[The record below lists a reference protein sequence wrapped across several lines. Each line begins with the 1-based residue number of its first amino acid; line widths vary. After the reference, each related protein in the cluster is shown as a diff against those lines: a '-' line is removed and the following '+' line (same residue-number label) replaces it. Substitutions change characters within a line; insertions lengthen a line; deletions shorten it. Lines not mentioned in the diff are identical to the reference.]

1 MNMKQLDRRS
11 FFKISTLAGG
21 GVMIG
26 LYSGSATETLAQGR
40 GGAPAGPAAAPNAN
54 VFITINP
61 DNTFSVIAKNPETG
75 QGMKNALPMLI
86 AEEFDVN
93 WAQVKVQQADLD
105 TKYQDQS
112 VGGRQIEGGSTAIPS
127 NYMPMR
133 RVGAAGRVMML
144 NAAAAN
150 WSVPASELTT
160 AGGVVTHA
168 SSRRTATYASLAAKA
183 ATMPMADNA
192 AIDAALKDPKT
203 FKIVGKPIVGIE
215 VGQMVT
221 GKPIFSIDQVPAP
234 GTLYAVFEKCPVFGG
249 KVMSA
254 NIDEIKKLPGIK
266 HAFVVDA
273 PAPAAAGARGGG
285 PAVGVSATTLTSGVA
300 IVADNWWLANNAR
313 TKNLKIV
320 WDNGQVAGQSSDGF
334 LTEARK
340 LAMDGASQPPAGGG
354 RGGAAV
360 GNVDA
365 AFQSAAKTIEAEYHF
380 PLLSHAP
387 LEPQNSTAHFKDGKL
402 EIWSPSQIPGV
413 DTPAAAAGLT
423 AGDVTMHLVRAGGG
437 FGRRLYSEY
446 DIEVAKIARVVSEER
461 VKAGLPTVPVK
472 LVWSREDDIAH
483 DDYRPAG
490 YHFFKAGI
498 DASGKLTAFR
508 DYVPSAA
515 GVSPTQ
521 EFPNG
526 FVPNFQVSG
535 ANIAPFNIP
544 TGAMRAPSTNGI
556 SFVMQAFID
565 EIAVAAG
572 KDPLQYRLDLLNNPN
587 APPPAGAASAG
598 GAGRGGPGGPGG
610 APAAAGGPTL
620 GYGGLTVANG
630 NNAPFNAA
638 RAKGVLEAVRDMSTW
653 KDREKLPKGTG
664 MGVSFQF
671 AHNGYVAY
679 VVQAS
684 VDAAKKIKIEK
695 VWAAVDVGNQV
706 VNPSQAENLVQ
717 GGFVEGMSHIMNWE
731 ITIDKGAVTQK
742 NFGQYQPTRMA
753 QVPPKI
759 EVKFLPTMYS
769 TTGLGEPSLP
779 PAVPAIANAIFAATG
794 TRVRSL
800 PMAKSGYSWAT

>member
-11 FFKISTLAGG
+11 FFKISTLASG

-26 LYSGSATETLAQGR
+26 LYSGSVTETLAQQGGR
-40 GGAPAGPAAAPNAN
+40 GGQAGPAAAPNPN
-54 VFITINP
+54 FYITINP
-61 DNTFSVIAKNPETG
+61 DNTFIVVNKNPETG
-75 QGMKNALPMLI
+75 QGMRNALPMLI
-86 AEEFDVN
+86 ADELDVD
-93 WAQVKVQQADLD
+93 WKQVKVAQADLD
-105 TKYQDQS
+105 ANKYT
-112 VGGRQIEGGSTAIPS
+112 GQIEGGSTAIPN

-133 RVGAAGRVMML
+133 QVGVAGRLMMVG
-144 NAAAAN
+144 AAAAN
-150 WSVPASELTT
+150 WNVPATELTT
-160 AGGVVTHA
+160 GAGVVTHA
-168 SSRRTATYASLAAKA
+168 ASRRTATYASLAAKA
-183 ATMPMADNA
+183 ATLPLPDAAAINA
-192 AIDAALKDPKT
+192 AFKDPKT
-203 FKIVGKPIVGIE
+203 FKIVGKPIPGVENFEIA
-215 VGQMVT
+215 T
-221 GKPIFSIDQVPAP
+221 GKPVFSIDVAFP
-234 GTLYAVFEKCPVFGG
+234 GMLYAVFEKCPVFGG

-254 NIDEIKKLPGIK
+254 NLDEIRKLPGIK
-266 HAFVVDA
+266 YAFVVDA
-273 PAPAAAGARGGG
+273 PPPAAAGQRGGG
-285 PAVGVSATTLTSGVA
+285 PAIGVSATTLTSGVA
-300 IVADNWWLANNAR
+300 IVSDSWWMANNAR
-313 TKNLKIV
+313 KSLKIV
-320 WDNGQVAGQSSDGF
+320 WDNGPVAAESSEGF
-334 LTEARK
+334 LSQARTQ
-340 LAMDGASQPPAGGG
+340 ATTGASQPPAGGG

-402 EIWSPSQIPGV
+402 EIWSPSQIPGLPN
-413 DTPAAAAGLT
+413 PAAAAGLT
-423 AGDVTMHLVRAGGG
+423 PADVTMHLVRAGGG

-461 VKAGLPTVPVK
+461 VKAGLATVPVK
-472 LVWSREDDIAH
+472 LIWSREDDLAH

-498 DASGKLTAFR
+498 DATGKLTAFR
-508 DYVPSAA
+508 DFVPSAA
-515 GVSPTQ
+515 GVSPAG

-535 ANIAPFNIP
+535 VNITPFNIP

-556 SFVMQAFID
+556 SFVMQSFVD
-565 EIAVAAG
+565 EIAIAAG
-572 KDPLQYRLDLLNNPN
+572 KDPLQYRLDLLNSPN
-587 APPPAGAASAG
+587 APPAAAAAGA
-598 GAGRGGPGGPGG
+598 GAGRGGG
-610 APAAAGGPTL
+610 APAPGAAPTAAGPTP

-630 NNAPFNAA
+630 NGAPFNAA
-638 RAKGVLEAVRDMSTW
+638 RAKVVLETVRDMSTW
-653 KDREKLPKGTG
+653 KDRAKLPKGTG

-684 VDAAKKIKIEK
+684 VDAAKKIKVER
-695 VWAAVDVGNQV
+695 VWAAVDIGNQV

-759 EVKFLPTMYS
+759 EVKFVPTLYS

-779 PAVPAIANAIFAATG
+779 PAVPAIANAIFAASG
-794 TRVRSL
+794 VRLRSL
-800 PMAKSGYSWAT
+800 PVGKQGYSWAT

>member
-1 MNMKQLDRRS
+1 MNMNQLDRRS

-26 LYSGSATETLAQGR
+26 MYTGTVAETLAQAPR
-40 GGAPAGPAAAPNAN
+40 GGPAGPAAAPNAN

-61 DNTFSVIAKNPETG
+61 DNTFAVIAKNPETG

-86 AEEFDVN
+86 AEEFDID
-93 WAQVKVQQADLD
+93 WKQVKVQQADLD
-105 TKYQDQS
+105 TKYQGNE

-144 NAAAAN
+144 NAAASN
-150 WSVPASELTT
+150 WSVPATELTT
-160 AGGVVTHA
+160 GGGVVTHTA
-168 SSRRTATYASLAAKA
+168 SKRTATYASLAAKA
-183 ATMPMADNA
+183 ATLPLPDNA

-203 FKIVGKPIVGIE
+203 FKIVGKPVVGIE
-215 VGQMVT
+215 VAQMVT
-221 GKPIFSIDQVPAP
+221 GKPVFSIDVAMP
-234 GTLYAVFEKCPVFGG
+234 GMLYAAFEKCPVFGG

-254 NIDEIKKLPGIK
+254 NLDDIKKLPGVK

-273 PAPAAAGARGGG
+273 PPPAPAGQRGGG
-285 PAVGVSATTLTSGVA
+285 PAVGVSATALTSGVA

-313 TKNLKIV
+313 KSLKIV
-320 WDNGQVAGQSSDGF
+320 WDNGPVEMQSSDGF
-334 LTEARK
+334 LSQAK
-340 LAMDGASQPPAGGG
+340 MLAATGASQPPAGGG
-354 RGGAAV
+354 RGGAAI

-365 AFQSAAKTIEAEYHF
+365 AFQSAAKVIEAEYFF

-413 DTPAAAAGLT
+413 ADPATAAGIT
-423 AGDVTMHLVRAGGG
+423 PGDVTMHLVRAGGG

-490 YHFFKAGI
+490 YHFFKASI

-508 DYVPSAA
+508 DFVSSAA
-515 GVSPTQ
+515 GVTPTQ

-526 FVPNFQVSG
+526 FVSNFQVSS
-535 ANIAPFNIP
+535 ANIAPFTIP

-556 SFVMQAFID
+556 SFVMQSFID
-565 EIAVAAG
+565 EIAIAAG
-572 KDPLQYRLDLLNNPN
+572 KDPLQYRLDLLNSPV
-587 APPPAGAASAG
+587 APPAAAA
-598 GAGRGGPGGPGG
+598 GAGRGGGAPGGAAAAPAPGGP
-610 APAAAGGPTL
+610 TV

-630 NNAPFNAA
+630 NGAPFNAA
-638 RAKGVLEAVRDMSTW
+638 RAKAVLEAVRDMSTW
-653 KDREKLPKGTG
+653 KDRAKLPKGTG
-664 MGVSFQF
+664 QGVSFQF

-684 VDAAKKIKIEK
+684 VDAAKKIKVER
-695 VWAAVDVGNQV
+695 VWAAVDIGNQV

-759 EVKFLPTMYS
+759 EVKFLQTMYS

-779 PAVPAIANAIFAATG
+779 PSVPAIANAVFAATG
-794 TRVRSL
+794 TRIRSL
-800 PMAKSGYSWAT
+800 PLAKQGFGWAT

>member
-11 FFKISTLAGG
+11 FFKITTLAGG

-26 LYSGSATETLAQGR
+26 LYTGTAVESLAQAPR
-40 GGAPAGPAAAPNAN
+40 GAGQGAAPAVLNPN

-61 DNTFSVIAKNPETG
+61 DNTFAVIAKNPETG

-86 AEEFDVN
+86 AEEFDVD
-93 WAQVKVQQADLD
+93 WKQVKVQQADFD
-105 TKYQDQS
+105 VKYQANNL
-112 VGGRQIEGGSTAIPS
+112 RQIEGGSTATPTH
-127 NYMPMR
+127 YMPMR
-133 RVGAAGRVMML
+133 QVGAAGRLMMV

-150 WSVPASELTT
+150 WNVPATELTT
-160 AGGVVTHA
+160 GAGVVTHA
-168 SSRRTATYASLAAKA
+168 ASRRTATYASLAAKA
-183 ATMPMADNA
+183 ATMPLPDAA

-203 FKIVGKPIVGIE
+203 FKIVGKPIGGIE
-215 VGQMVT
+215 VAQMVT
-221 GKPIFSIDQVPAP
+221 GKPVFSIDQMPMP
-234 GTLYAVFEKCPVFGG
+234 GMLHAVFEKCSVFGG

-254 NIDEIKKLPGIK
+254 NIDEIKKLPGVK

-273 PAPAAAGARGGG
+273 PPPAPAGQRGGG
-285 PAVGVSATTLTSGVA
+285 PAVGVSANALTSGVA

-313 TKNLKIV
+313 KSLKIV
-320 WDNGQVAGQSSDGF
+320 WDNGPVQVQSSEGF
-334 LTEARK
+334 LSQARTQ
-340 LAMDGASQPPAGGG
+340 AASGASQPPAGGG

-365 AFQSAAKTIEAEYHF
+365 AFQSAAKVIEAEYFF

-402 EIWSPSQIPGV
+402 EIWSPSQIPGLA
-413 DTPAAAAGLT
+413 DPATAAAITPA
-423 AGDVTMHLVRAGGG
+423 DVTMHLVRVGGG

-490 YHFFKAGI
+490 YHFFKAAI
-498 DASGKLTAFR
+498 DANGKLTAFR
-508 DYVPSAA
+508 DFVPVVAS
-515 GVSPTQ
+515 GVSPAG

-535 ANIAPFNIP
+535 VNIAPFTIP

-556 SFVMQAFID
+556 SFVMQSFID
-565 EIAVAAG
+565 EIAIAAG
-572 KDPLQYRLDLLNNPN
+572 KDPLQYRLDLLNSPN
-587 APPPAGAASAG
+587 APPAGGAA

-610 APAAAGGPTL
+610 APAATGPTP

-638 RAKGVLEAVRDMSTW
+638 RAKNVLEAVRDMSTW
-653 KDREKLPKGTG
+653 KDRAKLPKGTG
-664 MGVSFQF
+664 QGVSFQF

-684 VDAAKKIKIEK
+684 VDAAKKIKVER
-695 VWAAVDVGNQV
+695 VWAAVDIGNQV

-742 NFGQYQPTRMA
+742 NFPQYQPTRMA

-779 PAVPAIANAIFAATG
+779 PAVPAIANAVFAASG
-794 TRVRSL
+794 VRLRSL
-800 PMAKSGYSWAT
+800 PVAKQGYSWAT

>member
-11 FFKISTLAGG
+11 FFKITTLAGG

-26 LYSGSATETLAQGR
+26 LYSGSAAETLAQAPR
-40 GGAPAGPAAAPNAN
+40 GGPAGPAAAPNAN
-54 VFITINP
+54 IFITINP
-61 DNTFSVIAKNPETG
+61 DNTFAVIAKNPETG

-86 AEEFDVN
+86 AEEFDID
-93 WAQVKVQQADLD
+93 WKQVKVQQADLD
-105 TKYQDQS
+105 TKYQDQQ

-144 NAAAAN
+144 NAAASN
-150 WSVPASELTT
+150 WNVPATELTT
-160 AGGVVTHA
+160 GGGVVTHSA
-168 SSRRTATYASLAAKA
+168 SKRTATYASLAAKA
-183 ATMPMADNA
+183 ATMPLPDNA

-203 FKIVGKPIVGIE
+203 FKIVGKPVGGIE
-215 VGQMVT
+215 VAQMVT
-221 GKPIFSIDQVPAP
+221 GKPVFSIDTTMP
-234 GTLYAVFEKCPVFGG
+234 GMLYAAFEKCPVFGG

-254 NIDEIKKLPGIK
+254 NLDEIKKLPGVK
-266 HAFVVDA
+266 YAFVVDA
-273 PAPAAAGARGGG
+273 PPPPAAGQRGGG
-285 PAVGVSATTLTSGVA
+285 PAVGVSTTALTSGVA

-313 TKNLKIV
+313 KSLKIV
-320 WDNGQVAGQSSDGF
+320 WDNGPVATQSSDGF
-334 LTEARK
+334 LSQARS
-340 LAMDGASQPPAGGG
+340 LAATGATQPPAGGG
-354 RGGAAV
+354 RGGAAI
-360 GNVDA
+360 GNVDT
-365 AFQSAAKTIEAEYHF
+365 AFQSAAKVIEAEYFF

-387 LEPQNSTAHFKDGKL
+387 LEPMNSTAHFKDGKL

-413 DTPAAAAGLT
+413 ADPATAAGITPADA
-423 AGDVTMHLVRAGGG
+423 TMHLVRAGGG

-446 DIEVAKIARVVSEER
+446 DIEVAKIARVVSDER

-472 LVWSREDDIAH
+472 LVWSREDDISH

-508 DYVPSAA
+508 DFVSSAA
-515 GVSPTQ
+515 GVTPTQ

-526 FVPNFQVSG
+526 FVPNFQVSS
-535 ANIAPFNIP
+535 ANITPFNIP

-556 SFVMQAFID
+556 SFVMQSFID
-565 EIAVAAG
+565 EIAIAAQ
-572 KDPLQYRLDLLNNPN
+572 KDPLQYRLDLLNSPV
-587 APPPAGAASAG
+587 APVAAPAVPGAPG
-598 GAGRGGPGGPGG
+598 GAGAPRGGG
-610 APAAAGGPTL
+610 APAATGPTV

-630 NNAPFNAA
+630 NGAPFNAA
-638 RAKGVLEAVRDMSTW
+638 RAKAVLEAVRDMSTW
-653 KDREKLPKGTG
+653 KDRAKLPKGTG
-664 MGVSFQF
+664 QGVSFQF

-684 VDAAKKIKIEK
+684 VDAAKKIKIER
-695 VWAAVDVGNQV
+695 VWAAVDIGNQV

-731 ITIDKGAVTQK
+731 ITIDQGAVTQK

-779 PAVPAIANAIFAATG
+779 PAVPAIANAVFAATG
-794 TRVRSL
+794 VRLRSL
-800 PMAKSGYSWAT
+800 PVAKQGYSWAT

>member
-1 MNMKQLDRRS
+1 MNIKQLDRRS

-26 LYSGSATETLAQGR
+26 LYAGSAAEALAQAQGGR
-40 GGAPAGPAAAPNAN
+40 GGPGGPAAAPNPS
-54 VFITINP
+54 FYITVNP
-61 DNTFSVIAKNPETG
+61 DNTFTVVNKNPETG
-75 QGMKNALPMLI
+75 QGMRNALPMLI
-86 AEEFDVN
+86 ADEFDVD
-93 WAQVKVQQADLD
+93 WKQVKVAQGDLD
-105 TKYQDQS
+105 PKYGQ
-112 VGGRQIEGGSTAIPS
+112 QIEGGSTAIPS

-133 RVGAAGRVMML
+133 QIGVAGRLMMVG
-144 NAAAAN
+144 AAAAN
-150 WSVPASELTT
+150 WNVPATELTT
-160 AGGVVTHA
+160 GAGVVTHA
-168 SSRRTATYASLAAKA
+168 ASRRTATYASLAAKA
-183 ATMPMADNA
+183 ATMPLPDVA
-192 AIDAALKDPKT
+192 AINVAFKDPKT
-203 FKIVGKPIVGIE
+203 FKIVGKPVPGVENFEI
-215 VGQMVT
+215 VT
-221 GKPIFSIDQVPAP
+221 GKPVFSIDVTMP

-254 NIDEIKKLPGIK
+254 NLDEIKKLPGIK

-273 PAPAAAGARGGG
+273 PAPAAAGQRGGG

-300 IVADNWWLANNAR
+300 IVSDSWWMANNAR
-313 TKNLKIV
+313 KSLKIV
-320 WDNGQVAGQSSDGF
+320 WDNGPVAVESSEGF
-334 LTEARK
+334 LSQARTQ
-340 LAMDGASQPPAGGG
+340 ATTGASQPPAGGA
-354 RGGAAV
+354 RGAAAV
-360 GNVDA
+360 GSVDT
-365 AFQSAAKTIEAEYHF
+365 AFQSAAKVIEAEYHF

-402 EIWSPSQIPGV
+402 EIWSPSQIPGLPN
-413 DTPAAAAGLT
+413 PAAAAGLT
-423 AGDVTMHLVRAGGG
+423 PADVTMHLVRAGGG

-472 LVWSREDDIAH
+472 LIWSREDDLAH

-498 DASGKLTAFR
+498 DATGKLTAFR
-508 DYVPSAA
+508 DFVPSAA
-515 GVSPTQ
+515 GVSPAG

-526 FVPNFQVSG
+526 FVPNFQVST
-535 ANIAPFNIP
+535 ANITPFTIP

-556 SFVMQAFID
+556 SFVMQSFID

-572 KDPLQYRLDLLNNPN
+572 KDPLQYRLDLLNSPN
-587 APPPAGAASAG
+587 APAAAAAGAAGAAGAARGGAPAG
-598 GAGRGGPGGPGG
+598 GAAGA
-610 APAAAGGPTL
+610 APAAAGPTP

-630 NNAPFNAA
+630 NGAPFNAA

-653 KDREKLPKGTG
+653 KDRAKLPKGTG
-664 MGVSFQF
+664 QGVSFQF

-684 VDAAKKIKIEK
+684 VDAAKKIKVER
-695 VWAAVDVGNQV
+695 VWAAVDIGNQV

-753 QVPPKI
+753 HVPPKI
-759 EVKFLPTMYS
+759 EVKFLPTLYS

-779 PAVPAIANAIFAATG
+779 PAVPAIANAVFAATG
-794 TRVRSL
+794 TRIRSL
-800 PMAKSGYSWAT
+800 PAAKQGYSWAT

>member
-26 LYSGSATETLAQGR
+26 LYSGSMSETLAQGR
-40 GGAPAGPAAAPNAN
+40 GGAPGGGAAAAVNPN
-54 VFITINP
+54 VYITINP
-61 DNTFSVIAKNPETG
+61 DNTFAVIAKNPETG

-86 AEEFDVN
+86 ADEFDVD
-93 WAQVKVQQADLD
+93 WKQVKVQQADLD
-105 TKYQDQS
+105 GTKYT
-112 VGGRQIEGGSTAIPS
+112 GQIEGGSTATPT
-127 NYMPMR
+127 NYIPMR
-133 RVGAAGRVMML
+133 QVGAAGRLMMVG
-144 NAAAAN
+144 AAAAN
-150 WSVPASELTT
+150 WNVPVSELTT
-160 AGGVVTHA
+160 GGGSVKHA
-168 SSRRTATYASLAAKA
+168 ASNRTATYASLAAKA
-183 ATMPMADNA
+183 ATMPLPDANA
-192 AIDAALKDPKT
+192 INAALKDPKT

-215 VGQMVT
+215 VEQMVV
-221 GKPIFSIDQVPAP
+221 GKPVFSIDQMPMP
-234 GTLYAVFEKCPVFGG
+234 GTLYAVLEKCSVFGG

-254 NIDEIKKLPGIK
+254 NLDEIKKLPGIK
-266 HAFVVDA
+266 HAFVIDA
-273 PAPAAAGARGGG
+273 PAPAAAGQRGGG

-300 IVADNWWLANNAR
+300 IVSDSWWMANNAR
-313 TKNLKIV
+313 KSLKIV
-320 WDNGQVAGQSSDGF
+320 WDNGPVAVESSDGF
-334 LTEARK
+334 LSQARTQ
-340 LAMDGASQPPAGGG
+340 AAAGASQPPAGGA
-354 RGGAAV
+354 RGAAAV
-360 GNVDA
+360 GNVDT
-365 AFQSAAKTIEAEYHF
+365 AFQSAAKVIEAEYFF

-402 EIWSPSQIPGV
+402 EIWSPSQIPGLAN
-413 DTPAAAAGLT
+413 PAAAADLT
-423 AGDVTMHLVRAGGG
+423 QADVTMHLVRAGGG

-472 LVWSREDDIAH
+472 LIWSREDDIAH

-498 DASGKLTAFR
+498 DATGKLTAFR
-508 DYVPSAA
+508 DFVPSAA
-515 GVSPTQ
+515 GVSPSG

-526 FVPNFQVSG
+526 FVPNFQVST
-535 ANIAPFNIP
+535 ANITPFTIP

-556 SFVMQAFID
+556 SFVMQSFID

-572 KDPLQYRLDLLNNPN
+572 KDPLQYRLDLLNSPV
-587 APPPAGAASAG
+587 APPAGAA
-598 GAGRGGPGGPGG
+598 GAGRGGPPAGGGPGG
-610 APAAAGGPTL
+610 AQVAAGPTP
-620 GYGGLTVANG
+620 GYGGITVANG
-630 NNAPFNAA
+630 NGAPFNAA

-653 KDREKLPKGTG
+653 KDRAKLPKGTG
-664 MGVSFQF
+664 QGVSFQF

-684 VDAAKKIKIEK
+684 VDAAKKIKIER
-695 VWAAVDVGNQV
+695 VWAAVDIGNQV
-706 VNPSQAENLVQ
+706 INPSSAENLVQ

-753 QVPPKI
+753 QVPAKI

-794 TRVRSL
+794 VRLRSL
-800 PMAKSGYSWAT
+800 PVAKQGYSWAT

>member
-26 LYSGSATETLAQGR
+26 LYSGSVTETLAQGGR
-40 GGAPAGPAAAPNAN
+40 GGGAPAPAANPS
-54 VFITINP
+54 FYITINP
-61 DNTFSVIAKNPETG
+61 DNTFVVVNKNPETG

-86 AEEFDVN
+86 ADELDVD
-93 WAQVKVQQADLD
+93 WKQVKVAQADLD
-105 TKYQDQS
+105 ATKYT
-112 VGGRQIEGGSTAIPS
+112 GQIEGGSTAIPT
-127 NYMPMR
+127 NYIPMR
-133 RVGAAGRVMML
+133 QIGVAGRLMML
-144 NAAAAN
+144 SAAAAN
-150 WSVPASELTT
+150 WNVPATELTT
-160 AGGVVTHA
+160 GSGIVTHA
-168 SSRRTATYASLAAKA
+168 ASRRTATYASLAAKA
-183 ATMPMADNA
+183 ATLPLPEAA
-192 AIDAALKDPKT
+192 AISAAFKDPKT
-203 FKIVGKPIVGIE
+203 FKIVGKPLPGVENFEIA
-215 VGQMVT
+215 T
-221 GKPIFSIDQVPAP
+221 GKPVFSIDVTMP
-234 GTLYAVFEKCPVFGG
+234 GMLYAVFEKCPVFGG

-254 NIDEIKKLPGIK
+254 NLDEIKKLPGIK
-266 HAFVVDA
+266 HAFVIDA
-273 PAPAAAGARGGG
+273 PPPAAAGQRGGG
-285 PAVGVSATTLTSGVA
+285 PAIGVSATMLTSGVA
-300 IVADNWWLANNAR
+300 IVSDSWWMANNAR
-313 TKNLKIV
+313 KSLKIV
-320 WDNGQVAGQSSDGF
+320 WDNGPVAGESSEGF
-334 LTEARK
+334 LSQARTM
-340 LAMDGASQPPAGGG
+340 ATAGASQPPAGGG
-354 RGGAAV
+354 RGGAPV

-365 AFQSAAKTIEAEYHF
+365 AFQAAAKTIEAEYHF

-402 EIWSPSQIPGV
+402 EIWSPSQIPGLAN
-413 DTPAAAAGLT
+413 PATAAGLT
-423 AGDVTMHLVRAGGG
+423 PADVTMHLVRAGGG

-461 VKAGLPTVPVK
+461 VKAGQPTVPVK
-472 LVWSREDDIAH
+472 LIWSREDDIAH

-490 YHFFKAGI
+490 YHFFKASI
-498 DASGKLTAFR
+498 DATGKLTGFR
-508 DYVPSAA
+508 DFVPSAA
-515 GVSPTQ
+515 GVSPAG

-526 FVPNFQVSG
+526 FVPNFQVAST
-535 ANIAPFNIP
+535 NITPFNIP

-556 SFVMQAFID
+556 SFVMQSFID

-572 KDPLQYRLDLLNNPN
+572 KDPLQYRLDLLNSPN
-587 APPPAGAASAG
+587 APPPAAAAGAGGPGG
-598 GAGRGGPGGPGG
+598 GAGRGGPAAPGAGPGG
-610 APAAAGGPTL
+610 AAAAPTGPTP
-620 GYGGLTVANG
+620 GYGSLTVANG
-630 NNAPFNAA
+630 NGAPFNAA

-653 KDREKLPKGTG
+653 KDRAKLPKGTG

-684 VDAAKKIKIEK
+684 VDAAKKIKVER

-759 EVKFLPTMYS
+759 EVKFLPTLYS

-779 PAVPAIANAIFAATG
+779 PAVPAIANAIFAANG
-794 TRVRSL
+794 TRIRSL
-800 PMAKSGYSWAT
+800 PIAKAGYSWAT

>member
-1 MNMKQLDRRS
+1 MNIKQLDRRS

-26 LYSGSATETLAQGR
+26 LYSGSVSETLAQGR
-40 GGAPAGPAAAPNAN
+40 GGAPGGGAAAAVNPN
-54 VFITINP
+54 VYITINP
-61 DNTFSVIAKNPETG
+61 DNTFAVIAKNPETG

-86 AEEFDVN
+86 ADEFDVD
-93 WAQVKVQQADLD
+93 WKQVKVQQADLD
-105 TKYQDQS
+105 GTKYT
-112 VGGRQIEGGSTAIPS
+112 GQIEGGSTATPT
-127 NYMPMR
+127 NYIPMR
-133 RVGAAGRVMML
+133 QVGAAGRLMMVG
-144 NAAAAN
+144 AAAAN
-150 WSVPASELTT
+150 WNVPVSELTT
-160 AGGVVTHA
+160 GGGSVKHA
-168 SSRRTATYASLAAKA
+168 ASNRTATYASLAAKA
-183 ATMPMADNA
+183 ATMPLPDAA
-192 AIDAALKDPKT
+192 AINVALKDPKT
-203 FKIVGKPIVGIE
+203 FKIVGKPIVGVE
-215 VGQMVT
+215 VEQMVV
-221 GKPIFSIDQVPAP
+221 GKPVFSIDVMPVA
-234 GTLYAVFEKCPVFGG
+234 GTLYAVYEKCPVFGG

-254 NIDEIKKLPGIK
+254 NIDDIKKLPGVK
-266 HAFVVDA
+266 HAFIVEA
-273 PAPAAAGARGGG
+273 TPPAPAGQRGGG
-285 PAVGVSATTLTSGVA
+285 PTVGVSATTLPSGVA
-300 IVADNWWLANNAR
+300 IVSDSWWMANNAR
-313 TKNLKIV
+313 KSLKIV
-320 WDNGQVAGQSSDGF
+320 WDNGPVAVESSEGF
-334 LTEARK
+334 ISQARSM
-340 LAMDGASQPPAGGG
+340 AATGASQPPAGGG
-354 RGGAAV
+354 RGAAPV

-365 AFQSAAKTIEAEYHF
+365 AFQTAAKVIEAEYHF

-413 DTPAAAAGLT
+413 ATSATAAGLT
-423 AGDVTMHLVRAGGG
+423 PADVTMHLVRAGGG

-446 DIEVAKIARVVSEER
+446 DIEVSKIARVVSEER

-472 LVWSREDDIAH
+472 LIWSREDDIAH

-498 DASGKLTAFR
+498 DATGKLTAFR
-508 DYVPSAA
+508 DFVPSAA
-515 GVSPTQ
+515 GVSPAT

-526 FVPNFQVSG
+526 FVPNFQVAT
-535 ANIAPFNIP
+535 ANITPFTIP

-556 SFVMQAFID
+556 SFVMQSFID
-565 EIAVAAG
+565 EIAIAAG
-572 KDPLQYRLDLLNNPN
+572 KDPLQYRLDLLNSPV
-587 APPPAGAASAG
+587 APAAPPAGAQGAA
-598 GAGRGGPGGPGG
+598 GAGRGGPPAGGAPGA
-610 APAAAGGPTL
+610 APAAAGPTP
-620 GYGGLTVANG
+620 GYGGMTVANG
-630 NNAPFNAA
+630 NGAPFNAA

-653 KDREKLPKGTG
+653 KDRAKLPKGTG

-684 VDAAKKIKIEK
+684 VDAAKKIKVER

-706 VNPSQAENLVQ
+706 INPSSAENLVQ

-753 QVPPKI
+753 QVPSKI

-800 PMAKSGYSWAT
+800 PMAKQGYSWAT